1 MKEKLVAIGEVEWE
15 ALGGLSHLQFRLY
28 MVLRWF
34 MDRQS
39 GTVGLIGRISY
50 QKLRENLEVHRIP
63 GRRADIAG
71 APTLQEMRSALSGLV
86 NAGLLEP
93 HGSGD
98 LLVFL
103 LPKRVRIS
111 ARSKEQQQ
119 GSNRGQQHDQQ
130 HDQSHEQQGFQHQQQ
145 HEQQQGSNHE
155 QQHTS
160 RVKVNPLYTPEVVG
174 SLRARETAAP
184 QPEAASV
191 SRVGLICRELRQ
203 QGIEAAPHLFA
214 HPDWQELM
222 SRFSDE
228 DILGAVAIAKLRLPS
243 NARIHLNYLKPILT
257 SPPDSA
263 GKQSRADQR
272 AEFFNQ
278 LGVGN
283 GARRQ
288 NERVVDAEARRV
300 D

>member
-39 GTVGLIGRISY
+39 GTVGLVGRISY

-63 GRRADIAG
+63 GRRSDMAG

-119 GSNRGQQHDQQ
+119 ISNRGQQHDQQ
-130 HDQSHEQQGFQHQQQ
+130 HEQGQEPQGFQHQQQ
-145 HEQQQGSNHE
+145 HEQQQGSNPE

-160 RVKVNPLYTPEVVG
+160 GVKVNPSVNPTGFQREGAQSAKQAKRGSRISGEWHLPEEWRAWTEENRPDLDVDQVADAFRDYWLSKAG
-174 SLRARETAAP
+174 QGGVKADWFAAWRNWCRREKRSSERGYQDRVARQMESLFPNGQTG
-184 QPEAASV
+184 
-191 SRVGLICRELRQ
+191 RVI
-203 QGIEAAPHLFA
+203 
-214 HPDWQELM
+214 
-222 SRFSDE
+222 
-228 DILGAVAIAKLRLPS
+228 DIK
-243 NARIHLNYLKPILT
+243 
-257 SPPDSA
+257 
-263 GKQSRADQR
+263 
-272 AEFFNQ
+272 
-278 LGVGN
+278 GVRHG
-283 GARRQ
+283 
-288 NERVVDAEARRV
+288 
-300 D
+300 